1 MAAVKEIGRE
11 LVPARS
17 LIEKT
22 CCLSKTPSRYAPR
35 PPQRRGPAFPAAPR
49 GVTRRRRLAVLAPLA
64 QRALGMVRQPGH
76 GLRLGARLRARDP
89 HHAAPELP
97 AAPAR
102 LTSALGVLV
111 AGALDGGDG
120 RGRQLGRCPH
130 IHEPG
135 PVRGPARLHR
145 DRDGPSAECGRTRTL
160 VAVATFP
167 SFPFLFSCWCSR
179 TTAWWWCPRRAAR
192 ACAGGVTGNGCT
204 RALATMYVSSYS
216 LLLNIPPGLEASTWR

>member
-1 MAAVKEIGRE
+1 
-11 LVPARS
+11 
-17 LIEKT
+17 
-22 CCLSKTPSRYAPR
+22 
-35 PPQRRGPAFPAAPR
+35 
-49 GVTRRRRLAVLAPLA
+49 
-64 QRALGMVRQPGH
+64 MVRQPGH

-167 SFPFLFSCWCSR
+167 SFPFLFFCS
-179 TTAWWWCPRRAAR
+179 
-192 ACAGGVTGNGCT
+192 
-204 RALATMYVSSYS
+204 
-216 LLLNIPPGLEASTWR
+216 PPGAEGRRPSGGAGAEMCRG